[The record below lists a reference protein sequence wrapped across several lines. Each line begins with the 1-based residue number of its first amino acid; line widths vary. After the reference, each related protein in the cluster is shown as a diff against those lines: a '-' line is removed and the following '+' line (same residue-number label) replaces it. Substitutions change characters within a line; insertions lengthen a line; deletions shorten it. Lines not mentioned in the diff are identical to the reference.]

1 MSRDSLVKE
10 GWYVRVKGSGGHLLF
25 SQWRQTALFYILSSI
40 DNSAP
45 SSCVNRSSI
54 MNIPRDWSMAQCHI
68 SRLPFHPLENL
79 SKGFEFNQTR
89 QFLLCYLRGLKIGVC
104 NVTMEG
110 IRSIEPCIRKYYIL
124 VAATVSSRLLLYLRY
139 FTRHE
144 MNRKNKAWI
153 RIEYSSDISIANFFF
168 LSFIFSRKKFLPLQT
183 SLEREDIDL

>member
-1 MSRDSLVKE
+1 M
-10 GWYVRVKGSGGHLLF
+10 YKGSGGHLLF

-89 QFLLCYLRGLKIGVC
+89 QFLLCYLGGVGNWCNYGRHTLYRTLYTQVLYTRGCNCFFETSSLFAIFYSTWNESKKIKL
-104 NVTMEG
+104 E
-110 IRSIEPCIRKYYIL
+110 Y
-124 VAATVSSRLLLYLRY
+124 
-139 FTRHE
+139 
-144 MNRKNKAWI
+144 
-153 RIEYSSDISIANFFF
+153 IEYSSDISVAVLFFF
-168 LSFIFSRKKFLPLQT
+168 LSSSHEKNFCLYKLLLKEKISIFNSSSSFFPLLQT
-183 SLEREDIDL
+183 S